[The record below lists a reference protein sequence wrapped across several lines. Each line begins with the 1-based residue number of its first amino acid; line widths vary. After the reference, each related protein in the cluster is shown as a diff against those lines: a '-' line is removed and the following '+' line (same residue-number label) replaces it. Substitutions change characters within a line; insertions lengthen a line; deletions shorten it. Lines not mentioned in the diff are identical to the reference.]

1 MHAIT
6 GDNIFVSKS
15 KFITSTDRPSPKRGT
30 SLTTSDH
37 RVYIYITILNAM
49 YLFLAHS
56 LVSIREMDVN
66 SLEPPSYYN
75 IDDNEMRREN

>member
-1 MHAIT
+1 
-6 GDNIFVSKS
+6 
-15 KFITSTDRPSPKRGT
+15 
-30 SLTTSDH
+30 
-37 RVYIYITILNAM
+37 M

-75 IDDNEMRREN
+75 IDDDEMRRED